1 MKIEKKARKTLQNKE
16 IFYEILFTSGKL
28 GKAVCGVV
36 LRILC
41 ECALAGRMYLFTS
54 ARPAAA
60 Q

>member
-1 MKIEKKARKTLQNKE
+1 MGN
-16 IFYEILFTSGKL
+16 FTIRSE
-28 GKAVCGVV
+28 KAVCGVV